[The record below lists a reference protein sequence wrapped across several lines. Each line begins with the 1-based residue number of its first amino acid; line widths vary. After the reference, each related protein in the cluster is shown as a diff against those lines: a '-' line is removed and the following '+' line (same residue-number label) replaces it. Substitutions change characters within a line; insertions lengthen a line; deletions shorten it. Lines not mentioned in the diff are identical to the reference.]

1 MAAACARQGQAAARA
16 RSVASER
23 LAAAEPVQQAG
34 VSEDGPV
41 RAVRARAPEDEPVAA
56 VQVPVLEGEPVS
68 AVQAPVLEGEP
79 VAAMQ
84 ARAPGAEP
92 AAAMQ
97 ARPLEDEAVLVV
109 SLAGRLGVVASV
121 RGACRAAR
129 PFCPSQLPLVS
140 GPAKPR
146 SRHRRVGP
154 KPESRPRA

>member
-41 RAVRARAPEDEPVAA
+41 RALQARA
-56 VQVPVLEGEPVS
+56 LEGEPVS

-79 VAAMQ
+79 VAAMR

-97 ARPLEDEAVLVV
+97 ARPLEDEAGWWCLW
-109 SLAGRLGVVASV
+109 
-121 RGACRAAR
+121 RGAWGLWLL
-129 PFCPSQLPLVS
+129 F
-140 GPAKPR
+140 
-146 SRHRRVGP
+146 
-154 KPESRPRA
+154 